1 MKITI
6 FVSYSHQ
13 DARYLEKNSLLG
25 YLRGLENEDVEFW
38 FDKKILVGEDWDSK
52 IKSRISNA
60 HIALV
65 LVSQM
70 FLDSSY
76 CKDVEISGFLEERR
90 TNGLIIFPIILSA
103 CEWQEHQW
111 LRSEQFL
118 PTGDETIEEHY
129 VDPGRQKR
137 LFHQIRQDLKAQIA
151 IAREHHV
158 ARKPSDSSISDEGPS
173 DTYPHGTVEAAETSN
188 VTADAGQSQVPATK
202 STEANASEV
211 TISSE
216 QTKTMLPSSE
226 DNLRK
231 DLPKWVDRILS
242 VRVEE
247 TGGFDGSLF
256 EPSGSPSLWSTAQC
270 LMGILGNGQTIVRD
284 DVARLAFE
292 YIKKV
297 QKDDGGWA
305 YSETLNETVTEVA
318 CWVTVAYAAS
328 VQAGIWKNDEDG
340 SAFDTMV
347 DRALKHIV
355 SRRCSD
361 GGWCPSAA
369 VLPRNTRTYTTA
381 MAAWSLFAAKN
392 TASLGVGSTLNKDL
406 TSAIK
411 WLLDSRRADL
421 GWVPNP
427 NRRHQKD
434 RHPGLNAEVLFILTQ
449 LENAFPFLQNVPVY
463 KDAKRDLLVDGA
475 RWKYDFFEN
484 NTSIRDADQWL
495 EETDFN
501 IEGSTFL
508 WCPWSLAAL
517 HSLTNDSELT
527 DEERRQAVKLR
538 AEMIEKIQKCGDDVG
553 TSGTWELAETL
564 FCAGYALR

>member
-1 MKITI
+1 VKITI

-270 LMGILGNGQTIVRD
+270 LMGILGNGQNIVRQNP
-284 DVARLAFE
+284 AAPQRLSQPPCVGQNGDL
-292 YIKKV
+292 KK
-297 QKDDGGWA
+297 
-305 YSETLNETVTEVA
+305 TLPT
-318 CWVTVAYAAS
+318 
-328 VQAGIWKNDEDG
+328 
-340 SAFDTMV
+340 
-347 DRALKHIV
+347 RALLADTILKRLTVLKEYAHGVQLEFVEESKEQAALAKIY
-355 SRRCSD
+355 SFKENKMRAKQTNPIKIMSDNTISSFLFLSCSNSF
-361 GGWCPSAA
+361 C
-369 VLPRNTRTYTTA
+369 
-381 MAAWSLFAAKN
+381 
-392 TASLGVGSTLNKDL
+392 SLGG
-406 TSAIK
+406 
-411 WLLDSRRADL
+411 RRL
-421 GWVPNP
+421 
-427 NRRHQKD
+427 
-434 RHPGLNAEVLFILTQ
+434 I
-449 LENAFPFLQNVPVY
+449 
-463 KDAKRDLLVDGA
+463 
-475 RWKYDFFEN
+475 
-484 NTSIRDADQWL
+484 I
-495 EETDFN
+495 
-501 IEGSTFL
+501 
-508 WCPWSLAAL
+508 C
-517 HSLTNDSELT
+517 
-527 DEERRQAVKLR
+527 
-538 AEMIEKIQKCGDDVG
+538 
-553 TSGTWELAETL
+553 
-564 FCAGYALR
+564 